1 MIQNVGSTL
10 WLHPISSFKYLKDV
24 NLNIIDDCVR
34 YELVTNNFG
43 IDYPN
48 HIKEL
53 KKRFAEGNLK
63 IARLEDEEYKLE
75 QKSLGLLASF
85 YEDANDSNSVSHAY
99 LNQSEELC
107 KVFVSCADTPG
118 QFFVQNEYSY
128 NLLGRLNA
136 EIKAFI
142 TKVNLKQEK
151 KLNTEF
157 SHNNNNNSNNKKK
170 KDDEYDEEQSLDNY
184 LTRSKEIHDNFTK
197 EAFDFLVNAKKKA
210 LYCLAK
216 QGKENDYNR
225 AKIIDY
231 FKAENACD
239 NKIKVFFVDYGDHDW
254 VKLSDILPL
263 NSNHFK
269 ILPFQAIECSLNGIA
284 PVDHLNLNC
293 SNWSTQ
299 SGDQLWS
306 LTHDEENYHCSIYAR
321 VVETNVEADS
331 KKYLIRLFKK
341 SLPTN
346 LDISHKLV
354 ALNCAKLLKNEEA
367 KLFSLHESDQNK
379 VLTNPLSSLLNNF
392 ILNFIG

>member
-1 MIQNVGSTL
+1 M
-10 WLHPISSFKYLKDV
+10 
-24 NLNIIDDCVR
+24 
-34 YELVTNNFG
+34 TNNFG

-48 HIKEL
+48 HLKEL
-53 KKRFAEGNLK
+53 KKRFAESNLK
-63 IARLEDEEYKLE
+63 IARLEDEEFKLE

-85 YEDANDSNSVSHAY
+85 YENANDCNSVSHAY

-107 KVFVSCADTPG
+107 KVFVSYVDTPG
-118 QFFVQNEYSY
+118 RFFVQNEYSY
-128 NLLGRLNA
+128 ALLGRLNA

-142 TKVNLKQEK
+142 AKINLKQEK

-157 SHNNNNNSNNKKK
+157 CHNNNTDMNKKK
-170 KDDEYDEEQSLDNY
+170 KDEEYDEDQLTENY
-184 LTRSKEIHDNFTK
+184 LTRSKEIFDNFTK
-197 EAFDFLVNAKKKA
+197 EAFDFLVNVKNKA

-216 QGKENDYNR
+216 QGKENEYNR

-231 FKAENACD
+231 FKAENACE

-269 ILPFQAIECSLNGIA
+269 ILPFQAIQCSLDGIA
-284 PVDHLNLNC
+284 PVDHLKLNS

-306 LTHDEENYHCSIYAR
+306 LTHDEENFHCNLYAS
-321 VVETNVEADS
+321 VVEANVEADN

-341 SLPTN
+341 SLPEN

-367 KLFSLHESDQNK
+367 QLFSLDESDQNK
-379 VLTNPLSSLLNNF
+379 MVTNPLSSLLNNF